1 MCCVDVRVMFSRVRG
16 AYYPDKLFLF
26 LVYTVPW
33 FLMCVCV
40 CVCVCVCSVLCGTG
54 KPVERCTL
62 LSALAEREEA
72 NRNGKM
78 TTIIFI
84 RDRNQRGQEVSG
96 YIDYAHRLKVCI
108 QNCMLYTD

>member
-1 MCCVDVRVMFSRVRG
+1 
-16 AYYPDKLFLF
+16 
-26 LVYTVPW
+26 
-33 FLMCVCV
+33 MCVLCSV
-40 CVCVCVCSVLCGTG
+40 VFVVRIIQTSYSCFLYIQYLGFLLCVCVCVCSVLCGTG